1 MMKARKMIWWW
12 IIVGLVLAGAL
23 QLWVLWAQKR
33 MSFWAS
39 PQRQELAGAESMGFS
54 EIRIRTTDNL
64 GLVAWWRP
72 PDEGKAVILF
82 FGGNAG
88 TIGDR
93 RIFLEA
99 LAGSGYGILGVNYRG
114 YGGSEG
120 SPSEKGIYIDGLS
133 AYDFL
138 CREQAISPQRV
149 VVYGQSI
156 GGTVAAQIAHRRD
169 VAGLVIE
176 SGFTSAASMA
186 KQVVP
191 YLPLWLLMTYRFD
204 NIGTIP
210 KIGCP
215 KLIVH
220 GRRDETVPFSHG
232 EALYA
237 AAKEPKRFY
246 AIEGA
251 MHNDILETGGV
262 EYLNYLQEFLDS
274 CTQGA
279 LPPDVSNEG
288 N

>member
-1 MMKARKMIWWW
+1 MKVRKMVWWW
-12 IIVGLVLAGAL
+12 IVVGLVLAGAL

-33 MSFWAS
+33 MSFWPD
-39 PQRQELAGAESMGFS
+39 PQRQELAGAESLGFR
-54 EIRIRTTDNL
+54 EVTIRTTDNL
-64 GLVAWWRP
+64 ALLAWWRP
-72 PDEGKAVILF
+72 PDEGKATILF

-88 TIGDR
+88 VIGDR

-138 CREQAISPQRV
+138 CREQGVTSQRV

-156 GGTVAAQIAHRRD
+156 GGTVAARIAHRRD

-176 SGFTSAASMA
+176 SSFTSAAGMA
-186 KQVVP
+186 RQVIP
-191 YLPLWLLMTYRFD
+191 YLPLWFLMTYRFD
-204 NIGTIP
+204 NIGTMP
-210 KIGCP
+210 KINCP

-220 GRRDETVPFSHG
+220 GRRDETVPFAHG

-237 AAKEPKRFY
+237 AAKEPRRFY

-251 MHNDILETGGV
+251 MHNDILETGGA
-262 EYLNYLQEFLDS
+262 EYLNYLSEFIDA
-274 CTQGA
+274 CARGE
-279 LPPDVSNEG
+279 LPPEVNEEG
-288 N
+288 D